1 MFIKK
6 IVFQGLRGISQ
17 TNPNVNLDAGSF
29 DQSSS
34 YPSYALPV
42 YASSQF
48 VPSYYPNPQSLGNE
62 YQSTNNGQNTAFGP
76 QAPYTA
82 QNYGQSPNT
91 IDVHQVLDQFIRS
104 AGLSP
109 QGDHESEAAHSNSFA
124 KAGTSPVLVFK
135 KLFSF
140 PFYVST
146 DPNVVDIYGKNW
158 K

>member
-1 MFIKK
+1 MFS
-6 IVFQGLRGISQ
+6 G
-17 TNPNVNLDAGSF
+17 
-29 DQSSS
+29 SS
-34 YPSYALPV
+34 YVPNFYPSP
-42 YASSQF
+42 QF
-48 VPSYYPNPQSLGNE
+48 QSTGNE
-62 YQSTNNGQNTAFGP
+62 YPMASASNTEYTAYGP
-76 QAPYTA
+76 QSQYNA
-82 QNYGQSPNT
+82 QSYGQSPNT

-109 QGDHESEAAHSNSFA
+109 QGDHEAEAAHSSSFA